1 MMGNL
6 ATVAVEEGSLRVHVT
21 PSFRSS
27 NKFRIYKS
35 TGDFF
40 HVEIL
45 PIVWDSIPSSFCF
58 NILYMIIWIICAFLC
73 TQVPFPVTRHEIL
86 KILLKETNK
95 RCKTHRSWSNHVFA
109 SSLENEW
116 RHKFQTEEFP
126 LLIFHICLC
135 GFKYYPVTWLF
146 IPRLTQIARKKD
158 FLG

>member
-6 ATVAVEEGSLRVHVT
+6 ATVAVEEGSLRVHVA

-35 TGDFF
+35 TGDSF

-45 PIVWDSIPSSFCF
+45 PIVWGSIPSSFCF

-95 RCKTHRSWSNHVFA
+95 RWKSHRSRPTVMSLLP
-109 SSLENEW
+109 SLEIEW

-135 GFKYYPVTWLF
+135 GLKYYPVTWLF
-146 IPRLTQIARKKD
+146 IPPLT
-158 FLG
+158 